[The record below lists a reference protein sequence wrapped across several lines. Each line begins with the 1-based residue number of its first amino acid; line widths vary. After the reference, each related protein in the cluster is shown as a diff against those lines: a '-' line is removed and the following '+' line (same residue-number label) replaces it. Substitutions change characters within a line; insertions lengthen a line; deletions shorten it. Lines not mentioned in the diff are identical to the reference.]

1 MQGRAVVPA
10 DIDNDGDLDLF
21 VTVNGAP
28 PRLLENVGPGGSWLR
43 VTLDDGLTPGNPAG
57 IGAIVEVEAV
67 QGAVVQRRDVHLN
80 GTFSGSRPAEAHF
93 GFGAHTAPLHEVRV
107 TWSDGQ
113 QTAYTDLDLDQ
124 IITLSR

>member
-1 MQGRAVVPA
+1 
-10 DIDNDGDLDLF
+10 
-21 VTVNGAP
+21 
-28 PRLLENVGPGGSWLR
+28 
-43 VTLDDGLTPGNPAG
+43 
-57 IGAIVEVEAV
+57 
-67 QGAVVQRRDVHLN
+67 VHLN